1 MIQLTTAPHPEPE
14 VPTLHTSRLVLRP
27 LCESDLPAV
36 QRNFEDYETVRY
48 LAAVVPWPY
57 PSDGAATW
65 FRDIATPG
73 QGKDHWTWV
82 IALKEASSELIGLI
96 ELFEQARPSNRGF
109 WLTRSLWGR
118 GYMSEAVEAVND
130 YAFDVLGFE
139 RLLLDNALGNAGSA
153 RIKDKT
159 GARLIEV
166 VDAQFVDPSITK
178 MERWELTKE
187 AWHSARRHS

>member
-1 MIQLTTAPHPEPE
+1 MTQLMTVPHQPPE
-14 VPTLHTSRLVLRP
+14 VPTLYTSRLVLRP

-36 QRNFEDYETVRY
+36 QKNFEDYETVRY

-57 PSDGAATW
+57 PRDGALTW

-73 QGKDHWTWV
+73 QVQDHWTWA

-96 ELFEQARPSNRGF
+96 ELFQQARPSNRGF

-139 RLLLDNALGNAGSA
+139 RLLLDNALGNARSA

-166 VDAQFVDPSITK
+166 VDAKFVDPSITK

-187 AWHSARRHS
+187 AWRKACQR